1 MARKALIQKELKKAK
16 LVAKYAELRKQ
27 LKAQGDFAALAQL
40 PRSSSATR
48 LRNRCGITG
57 RPKGF
62 MRRFGLSRIEFR
74 ERALGGELPGVKKI
88 SW

>member
-27 LKAQGDFAALAQL
+27 LKAQGDFSALAQL

-48 LRNRCGITG
+48 QRNRCGITG